1 MRMVPDTPLSQAHQ
15 VFLQLGCQHIFIVGS
30 HSVGSADA
38 LLGIISKK
46 NFLRFLKDGRVGH
59 MPHNFEVPTN
69 DGASES
75 GGDGGLR
82 ISYASKARR
91 ESTLTRIRP
100 GELFSVLD
108 TAAKA
113 ASNKDLDPVP
123 EASGDAEAQNGTPS
137 RGAASAF
144 TSDEESRRTT
154 PRIP

>member
-1 MRMVPDTPLSQAHQ
+1 M
-15 VFLQLGCQHIFIVGS
+15 G
-30 HSVGSADA
+30 
-38 LLGIISKK
+38 K

-82 ISYASKARR
+82 ISHTSTARR
-91 ESTLTRIRP
+91 ESTLTRIKA

-113 ASNKDLDPVP
+113 ASTKDVDTIN
-123 EASGDAEAQNGTPS
+123 EETATKSEGQNGDAS
-137 RGAASAF
+137 RGPASAF
-144 TSDEESRRTT
+144 TSDEESRTTT
-154 PRIP
+154 P